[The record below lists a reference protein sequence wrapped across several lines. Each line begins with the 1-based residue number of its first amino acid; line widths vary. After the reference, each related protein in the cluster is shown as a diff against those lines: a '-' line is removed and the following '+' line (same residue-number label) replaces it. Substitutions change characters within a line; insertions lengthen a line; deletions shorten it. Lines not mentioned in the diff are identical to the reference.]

1 MGQSSEYSDLKWV
14 APKSWT
20 NANRSSVQLIVIHT
34 TQGSYHGQSAE
45 DGAAYDAR
53 RTDGVSTHYFH
64 DDNSTVQC
72 VRTEDVA
79 HHARSQ
85 GNKRGIGHELCGR
98 AEWDNEWS
106 NSYATAMLKRA
117 AKQAARD
124 AHKWEIPVKHLTV
137 AQVDAGNKG
146 FCGHND
152 VTKAFPEDG
161 GTHTDPGPD
170 FPWSTFLD
178 MVRDELEDIDM
189 PSVEEIWA
197 YLLEDPYDDSNPPRK
212 LSAGS
217 WLRYVPS
224 DGDVAAVKS
233 EVKAVGQDVDSLGVQ
248 VKGLQAEVAKQSS
261 ILAAQSGDIAQIL
274 ALLTPPPPPA

>member
-1 MGQSSEYSDLKWV
+1 MAQSAEYPDLKWV

-20 NANRSSVQLIVIHT
+20 NTNRTSVQLIVIHT
-34 TQGSYHGQSAE
+34 TQGSYHHQSAE

-72 VRTEDVA
+72 VRTEDKA
-79 HHARSQ
+79 HHARTQ
-85 GNKRGIGHELCGR
+85 GNNRGIGHELCGR
-98 AEWDNEWS
+98 AEWDDEWS
-106 NSYATAMLKRA
+106 NTYATAMLRLCA
-117 AKQAARD
+117 RQAARD
-124 AHKWEIPVKHLTV
+124 ARKWGIPVKHLTV

-161 GTHTDPGPD
+161 GDHTDPGPN

-178 MVRDELEDIDM
+178 MVRAELEDMDM

-197 YLLEDPYDDSNPPRK
+197 HQLEDPYDTNNPPRK

-224 DGDVAAVKS
+224 DGDVAAVKA
-233 EVKAVGQDVDSLGVQ
+233 EVKAVGVDVDKVSADLGEVQ
-248 VKGLQAEVAKQSS
+248 AQLTAQTETIAKQG
-261 ILAAQSGDIAQIL
+261 ADIAQIL
-274 ALLTPPPPPA
+274 ALLTPPTS